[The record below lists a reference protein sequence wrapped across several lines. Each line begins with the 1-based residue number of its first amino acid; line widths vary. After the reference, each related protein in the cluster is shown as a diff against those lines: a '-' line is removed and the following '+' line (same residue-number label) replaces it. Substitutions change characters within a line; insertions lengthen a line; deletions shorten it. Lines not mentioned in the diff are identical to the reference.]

1 MLLSGLL
8 FRHTVVA
15 VGSLALLGPSEFS
28 RVAFAQGDDSSD
40 DPGYG
45 TGHADSVEIG
55 TEQTN
60 YVVGHVI
67 DFYTTYDGTAG
78 RHPNDY
84 WVEDVAWYFRPKDA
98 GFPWIDVTND
108 ETGTLGFCPHRTGA
122 LEFRCV
128 ATGSD
133 GVTAEDTFDL
143 SVVGPDRVV
152 LPIDGLDQEST
163 VDWWLDMNVPLRF
176 KLASGDTLIGSY
188 AEGFAQERIF
198 VDFPFLPPPP
208 QGPPNPSPWVP
219 SPDGDMDRF
228 YFEPPDIVDHKRIG
242 FPSVEAF
249 LDWQGG
255 ENGVVIGVLRQKL
268 KVTISD
274 YSGDVAKDWVFEDD
288 WRGYFKIKVGWYSF
302 KLLGGQ
308 PVPSPSGP

>member
-1 MLLSGLL
+1 ML
-8 FRHTVVA
+8 RYTVVA
-15 VGSLALLGPSEFS
+15 VGLLALLTPAEFS

-84 WVEDVAWYFRPKDA
+84 WVSDVAWFFRPKDA

-108 ETGTLGFCPHRTGA
+108 ETGTLGFYPHRTGA

-143 SVVGPDRVV
+143 SVVGPDRIIE
-152 LPIDGLDQEST
+152 PIEGLDEQSD
-163 VDWWLDMNVPLRF
+163 VDWWAAMNVPLRF
-176 KLASGDTLIGSY
+176 TLANGDMPIGPY
-188 AEGFAQERIF
+188 AEGFAQEMIF
-198 VDFPFLPPPP
+198 VDLPLLPPTV
-208 QGPPNPSPWVP
+208 QNPSPWVP
-219 SPDGDMDRF
+219 FPDGDMDRF
-228 YFEPPDIVDHKRIG
+228 YLEPPDIVDHKRIT
-242 FPSVEAF
+242 FPSLEAF
-249 LDWQGG
+249 VDWLNTPDGS
-255 ENGVVIGVLRQKL
+255 IFGVLRQKL
-268 KVTISD
+268 KVTIKD
-274 YSGDVAKDWVFEDD
+274 YSGDDTKNWVFEDD
-288 WRGYFKIKVGWYSF
+288 WRGYFKVKVDWYSYTMI
-302 KLLGGQ
+302 GGQ
-308 PVPSPSGP
+308 KVPPPASP